1 MRLTALIPLLLLLT
15 GSIFTSS
22 CTTDTETELPFDYGL
37 TEVATSQYQWTGV
50 AVAPDDR
57 MFVCF
62 PNWSNQGPLSV
73 ARLDTAGQAVAYP
86 NQQWNDWT
94 PDKDPAEHFVCVQ
107 SVVMGADGYLWI
119 LDPANPRFEGVI
131 EGGPKLLKV
140 DLQTDSIVARYYFT
154 EPTIL
159 PNSYLNDVRIDTI
172 NNVAYITDSGEGALI
187 VLDLSNGRARR
198 LLVNHESTQADT
210 TVLTI
215 GDEPWLRPDGSR
227 PEVHADGIAL
237 DMEEGWL
244 YYQPLSSRI
253 MYRIGINFLVD
264 TAMTPEELADE
275 VQPIGQT
282 GAADGLLFGSDR
294 RVYISALEHNAVMAL
309 EMDGRVVMMVQ
320 DSLLAWPDSFAE
332 GPEGAIYVTCSQIH
346 NGPQPEGPYRI
357 FRITKAE

>member
-1 MRLTALIPLLLLLT
+1 MRLTVFIPLLLLLT
-15 GSIFTSS
+15 GSVFTSS
-22 CTTDTETELPFDYGL
+22 CTTDTETELPFDYEL
-37 TEVATSQYQWTGV
+37 TEVATSQYQWTGI
-50 AVAPDDR
+50 AVTPDDR

-62 PNWSNQGPLSV
+62 PNWSNRGPLSV
-73 ARLDTAGQAVAYP
+73 ARLDTAGRAVAYP

-94 PDKDPAEHFVCVQ
+94 PEKDPAEHFVCVQ

-159 PNSYLNDVRIDTI
+159 PNSYLNDVRIDTT

-187 VLDLSNGRARR
+187 VLDLSNGGTRR
-198 LLVNHESTQADT
+198 LLADHPSTQADT
-210 TVLTI
+210 ITLTI
-215 GDEPWLRPDGSR
+215 GGQPWMRPDGSR

-237 DMEEGWL
+237 DLGEDWV
-244 YYQPLSSRI
+244 YFQPLTSRT
-253 MYRIGINFLVD
+253 MYRIGTNFLTD
-264 TAMTPEELADE
+264 TVMTPEQLGEK
-275 VQPIGQT
+275 VQTIGQT

-294 RVYISALEHNAVMAL
+294 RVYISALEQNAIMAL

-332 GPEGAIYVTCSQIH
+332 GPEGAIYVTCSRIH
-346 NGPQPEGPYRI
+346 HGPNPDGPYRL
-357 FRITKAE
+357 FKITRKE